1 MDLSQDFGANQ
12 SVRRNWIWYIL
23 VILNIEKIIQHI
35 FVTIAFWLDF
45 GGLRSSVAVPP
56 NLLMVAGAM
65 VAILFMVSL
74 WGMLTNKRWSIS
86 LLMGLALFDIFG
98 EFVAQGRFDIRIP
111 LSFIVAV
118 LIFLLTLVFKRQDHR
133 ANI

>member
-1 MDLSQDFGANQ
+1 
-12 SVRRNWIWYIL
+12 

-45 GGLRSSVAVPP
+45 GGLRSRVAVPP
-56 NLLMVAGAM
+56 DLLIVAGAI

-74 WGMLTNKRWSIS
+74 WGMLTNKRWAIS

-118 LIFLLTLVFKRQDHR
+118 LIFLLTIVFKRQDHR
-133 ANI
+133 ASI